1 MYDEICAQAKRAME
15 ELLERGKF
23 MPGNIVVVGC
33 SSSEIVG
40 ANIGK
45 GSTPEAAAAVA
56 AAIMPIV
63 AQHGGLLAKGRLL
76 GIQFETLFT
85 DGLYFDISRH
95 ADAEAMRLN
104 AALRAAGYSFWNSST
119 TNQQFPILPDA
130 LCEKLSKDFSFSN
143 WGRAGTDR
151 IVRFATSW
159 ATKPES
165 VDALIEAIK

>member
-1 MYDEICAQAKRAME
+1 MVESTVCASFGEAVCVPNKA
-15 ELLERGKF
+15 LLPDFRYSIK
-23 MPGNIVVVGC
+23 
-33 SSSEIVG
+33 
-40 ANIGK
+40 
-45 GSTPEAAAAVA
+45 
-56 AAIMPIV
+56 
-63 AQHGGLLAKGRLL
+63 QHGGLLAKGRLL

-104 AALRAAGYSFWNSST
+104 AALRAAGYSFWNNST

-159 ATKPES
+159 ATKPEA